1 MVRLKHKLIEPTPA
15 PERGVKAATLRL
27 LLETAMTLIQQNG
40 HVPSVAEVAARSN
53 VSRATTY
60 RYFPTRSALVTAV
73 VDSSLGPVRAF
84 ASREPDGRA
93 RLHELFA
100 QTFPRFQEFEP
111 QMRAAAQLALEQWA
125 LERAGLLE
133 EEPYRR
139 GHRIRILE
147 HAMAPLAATLPAAI
161 RDRLHRALSVV
172 YGIEPYMVLKD
183 IWGLPD
189 REVERVALWM
199 ADALI
204 DAAQR
209 DAAKAHA
216 ARPGAAMPP
225 AWFDA
230 QYDNRAR
237 IAEHPAILREWDE
250 RSRHARSSL
259 ACTLDVAYGDAA
271 SERLDVF
278 TPAAPSAGGVPVLVY
293 LHGGYW
299 RALDKRDQSFVAA
312 PFVAAG
318 AMVVLPNYA
327 LCPSVAID
335 DIVLQL
341 VQALAWVWRHAAEH
355 GGDPSRIVVAG
366 HSAGGHL
373 AAMLLGC
380 EWRKV
385 APDLPADLVSGA
397 LAVSGV
403 FDLEPLRHAPFLAP
417 DLKLDA
423 ASARRLSPIALPAP
437 RGPLFAVVGGDESE
451 EFLRQNAAI
460 EAAWGRRAVPVCEQ
474 VPGRHHMNVLH
485 ELAEAGSRTHCHALR
500 LLGLSAPDLGGF
512 LGRSKSC
519 EDGSLKLTRFR
530 GHHPYAS
537 SRGTLR

>member
-1 MVRLKHKLIEPTPA
+1 MARLKHKLSEPPLP
-15 PERGVKAATLRL
+15 PERGVKAATFRL
-27 LLETAMTLIQQNG
+27 LLDTAMALIQQTG
-40 HVPSVAEVAARSN
+40 HIPSMAEVAARSR

-60 RYFPTRSALVTAV
+60 RYFPSRSALVAAI

-84 ASREPDGRA
+84 ASSEADGRA
-93 RLHELFA
+93 RVHELFQ
-100 QTFPRFQEFEP
+100 QTFPRFKEFEP

-147 HAMAPLAATLPAAI
+147 HALAPLAPTLPVAV

-172 YGIEPYMVLKD
+172 YGIEPYMILKD

-189 REVERVALWM
+189 REVERIALWM

-209 DAAKAHA
+209 DAAKASKP
-216 ARPGAAMPP
+216 RPPRAPAPQQPP

-237 IAEHPAILREWDE
+237 IAEHPALLRQWSE
-250 RSRHARSSL
+250 RSQQARASVPC
-259 ACTLDVAYGDAA
+259 ALDLAYGSDP

-278 TPAAPSAGGVPVLVY
+278 GPERRGAPILVY

-299 RALDKRDQSFVAA
+299 RALDKRDQSFVAP

-327 LCPSVAID
+327 LCPAVDIGH
-335 DIVLQL
+335 IVLQL
-341 VQALAWVWRHAAEH
+341 VQALAWVWRHAEAY
-355 GGDPSRIVVAG
+355 GGDPARIVVAG

-373 AAMLLGC
+373 AAMLLAC
-380 EWRKV
+380 DWRAV
-385 APDLPADLVSGA
+385 SAELPADLVKSA
-397 LAVSGV
+397 LAISGV
-403 FDLEPLRHAPFLAP
+403 FDLEPLRHAPFLAS

-423 ASARRLSPIALPAP
+423 TSALRLSPAAMAAP
-437 RGPLFAVVGGDESE
+437 RGRLVAVVGGDESE
-451 EFLRQNAAI
+451 EFKRQNALIARR
-460 EAAWGRRAVPVCEQ
+460 WGRRAVPVCEA

-485 ELAEAGSRTHCHALR
+485 ELAEPSSRTHRLALD
-500 LLGLSAPDLGGF
+500 LLGL
-512 LGRSKSC
+512 
-519 EDGSLKLTRFR
+519 
-530 GHHPYAS
+530 
-537 SRGTLR
+537 